1 MTMFYAF
8 IIRMK
13 EGLYDVSNLLKTNVK
28 LLIYLVFTLSSDT
41 SDINIE
47 CRDIE
52 ILNRTY

>member
-1 MTMFYAF
+1 MTMLYAF

-13 EGLYDVSNLLKTNVK
+13 EVLYDVSSLLKTNVK

-41 SDINIE
+41 SDRNIK

>member
-8 IIRMK
+8 IIRIK
-13 EGLYDVSNLLKTNVK
+13 EVLYDVSNLLKTNVK
-28 LLIYLVFTLSSDT
+28 LSIYLVFTLNSDT
-41 SDINIE
+41 SDRNMK

>member
-13 EGLYDVSNLLKTNVK
+13 EVLYDVSNLLKTNVK

-41 SDINIE
+41 SDINIK

>member
-1 MTMFYAF
+1 MTMLYAF

-13 EGLYDVSNLLKTNVK
+13 EVLYDVSNLLKTNVK

-41 SDINIE
+41 SDRNIK

>member
-1 MTMFYAF
+1 MTMLYAF

-13 EGLYDVSNLLKTNVK
+13 EVLYNVSNLLKTNVK

-41 SDINIE
+41 SDRNIK